1 MERRAEGRCTVSC
14 TCLLGSKRK
23 HWSKA
28 LSRHISNLYTSCWWN
43 GPQDKQHNWPDFD
56 LSGGAFTSGVLGVLS
71 CKLILQQEQ
80 NILCKYKQRGQIGA
94 KLVEDLFQR
103 WRELAEGTET
113 ALGNVTWKS
122 KILGC
127 FNRISCLGENT
138 VCTPTPAGPNG
149 LWNVVSELIKSFKI
163 IATVPIHYSCA

>member
-103 WRELAEGTET
+103 WWALEG
-113 ALGNVTWKS
+113 VS
-122 KILGC
+122 RR
-127 FNRISCLGENT
+127 NRNCLGKRNMEVQNT
-138 VCTPTPAGPNG
+138 WVLQSNKLLRGKHSLHPNTC
-149 LWNVVSELIKSFKI
+149 W
-163 IATVPIHYSCA
+163 T